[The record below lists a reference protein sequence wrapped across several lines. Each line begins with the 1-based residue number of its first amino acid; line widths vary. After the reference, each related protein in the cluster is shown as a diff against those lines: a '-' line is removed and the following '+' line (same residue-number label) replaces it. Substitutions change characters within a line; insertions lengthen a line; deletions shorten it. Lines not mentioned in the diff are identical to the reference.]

1 MDKLKK
7 IKSKVA
13 FLGYRV
19 EEISFQ
25 ANDQFVSENK
35 EISINFDI
43 TAHINIIVEER
54 MVVVT
59 LEATVFKD
67 PIENSYPF
75 SMAIKISGGFQSED
89 DISPEKLGE
98 LAEINGT
105 ATLFPFLRSIVA
117 GVCAQANVS
126 PVVLPLINIYS
137 LMQEQKNIKAQ
148 NVIE

>member
-19 EEISFQ
+19 EEISYEV
-25 ANDQFVSENK
+25 NNQFESGNE
-35 EISINFDI
+35 EISIDFNI
-43 TAHINIIVEER
+43 LANINVIAKEK

-67 PIENSYPF
+67 PMENNYPF
-75 SMAIKISGGFQSED
+75 TMAIKISGGFQAED

-98 LAEINGT
+98 LGEINGT

-126 PVVLPLINIYS
+126 PVILPLVNIHS
-137 LMQEQKNIKAQ
+137 LIQEQKDKIA
-148 NVIE
+148 